1 MTLQVNVRALEVADT
16 SLIKDLQITVK
27 PGVIHTIMG
36 ASGSGKSS
44 LLGAI
49 CGTLPA
55 EMRFE
60 GSIELNGQRIDH
72 WPTEA
77 RRVGILFQEALLFAH
92 MTVRENLL
100 FAVPSQPRAG
110 KSLHQLRHRK
120 ERQQL
125 RHELVRQGLQDIEM
139 LPFADADPATLSG
152 GQRARVALMRA
163 LLAEPQALLLDEP
176 FSKLDADLRV
186 RLRQFVFQL
195 VASRNLP
202 VLLVTHDDADIADL
216 AHLTRLT

>member
-1 MTLQVNVRALEVADT
+1 MTLQVNVRTLKAADT
-16 SLIKDLQITVK
+16 SLVKDLQITVQ
-27 PGVIHTIMG
+27 PGVIHTVMG
-36 ASGSGKSS
+36 ASGTGKSS

-49 CGTLPA
+49 CGLLAPGLQ
-55 EMRFE
+55 FE
-60 GSIELNGQRIDH
+60 GSVLLNGQRIDNL
-72 WPTEA
+72 PTEA

-100 FAVPSQPRAG
+100 FAVPDQPRA
-110 KSLHQLRHRK
+110 
-120 ERQQL
+120 RQYL
-125 RHELVRQGLQDIEM
+125 RHEKVRQGLQDIEM

-163 LLAEPQALLLDEP
+163 LLAQPQALLLDEP
-176 FSKLDADLRV
+176 FSKLDADLRI

-202 VLLVTHDDADIADL
+202 VLLVTHDDADIADI
-216 AHLTRLT
+216 AHLTRLE

>member
-1 MTLQVNVRALEVADT
+1 MTLQINVRALRAADT
-16 SLIKDLQITVK
+16 SLVKDLRISVQ
-27 PGVIHTIMG
+27 PGIIHTIMG

-49 CGTLPA
+49 CGTLAPG
-55 EMRFE
+55 MYFD
-60 GSIELNGQRIDH
+60 GDILLNGQRIDH
-72 WPTEA
+72 LPTEA

-100 FAVPSQPRAG
+100 FAVPGEPRAR
-110 KSLHQLRHRK
+110 QPLRHDK
-120 ERQQL
+120 
-125 RHELVRQGLQDIEM
+125 VRQGLQDIEM

-163 LLAEPQALLLDEP
+163 LLAEPHALLLDEP
-176 FSKLDADLRV
+176 FSKLDADLRT

-202 VLLVTHDDADIADL
+202 VLLVTHDDADIADP
-216 AHLTRLT
+216 AHLTHLTRPRA

>member
-1 MTLQVNVRALEVADT
+1 LYLIAEPMALQVNVRALRVADT
-16 SLIKDLQITVK
+16 SLIENLQISVQ

-49 CGTLPA
+49 CGTLAPG
-55 EMRFE
+55 MHFE
-60 GSIELNGQRIDH
+60 GDVLLNGQRIDH
-72 WPTEA
+72 LPTEA

-100 FAVPSQPRAG
+100 FAVPSEPRARQ
-110 KSLHQLRHRK
+110 HIRHDK
-120 ERQQL
+120 
-125 RHELVRQGLQDIEM
+125 VRQGLQDIEM

-176 FSKLDADLRV
+176 FSKLDADLRI

-202 VLLVTHDDADIADL
+202 VLLVTHDDADIADI
-216 AHLTRLT
+216 AHLTRLE

>member
-1 MTLQVNVRALEVADT
+1 MTLQVNVRALKAADT
-16 SLIKDLQITVK
+16 SLIKDLQITVQ

-36 ASGSGKSS
+36 ASGTGKSS

-49 CGTLPA
+49 CGLLAPGLQ
-55 EMRFE
+55 FE
-60 GSIELNGQRIDH
+60 GSVLLNGQRIDNL
-72 WPTEA
+72 PTEA

-100 FAVPSQPRAG
+100 FAVPSEPTGQHVRQ
-110 KSLHQLRHRK
+110 HTRQHLRHDK
-120 ERQQL
+120 
-125 RHELVRQGLQDIEM
+125 VRQGLQDIEM

-163 LLAEPQALLLDEP
+163 LLAQPQALLLDEP
-176 FSKLDADLRV
+176 FSKLDADLRI

-202 VLLVTHDDADIADL
+202 VLLVTHDDADIADI
-216 AHLTRLT
+216 AHFTRIE

>member
-1 MTLQVNVRALEVADT
+1 MTLQVNVRALSVADT
-16 SLIKDLQITVK
+16 SLVKDLQLTVQ
-27 PGVIHTIMG
+27 PGTIHTIMG

-49 CGTLPA
+49 CGTLPP
-55 EMRFE
+55 ELRFE
-60 GSIELNGQRIDH
+60 GSVVLNGQRIDH
-72 WPTEA
+72 LPTEA

-100 FAVPSQPRAG
+100 FAVPDQPRA
-110 KSLHQLRHRK
+110 
-120 ERQQL
+120 RQQV
-125 RHELVRQGLQDIEM
+125 RHDKVRQGLQDIEM
-139 LPFADADPATLSG
+139 LQFADADPATLSG

-163 LLAEPQALLLDEP
+163 LLAEPHALLLDEP

-186 RLRQFVFQL
+186 RLRQFVLKL

-202 VLLVTHDDADIADL
+202 VLLVTHDDADIADI
-216 AHLTRLT
+216 AHLTRLK

>member
-1 MTLQVNVRALEVADT
+1 MTLQVNVRALKAADT
-16 SLIKDLQITVK
+16 TLVKDLQLSVN
-27 PGVIHTIMG
+27 PGIIHTIMG

-49 CGTLPA
+49 CGLLAPGLH
-55 EMRFE
+55 FE
-60 GSIELNGQRIDH
+60 GSVLLNGRRIDH
-72 WPTEA
+72 LPTEA

-92 MTVRENLL
+92 MTVYENLL
-100 FAVPSQPRAG
+100 FAVPSEPRA
-110 KSLHQLRHRK
+110 
-120 ERQQL
+120 RQQV
-125 RHELVRQGLQDIEM
+125 RHDKVRQGLQDLEM

-163 LLAEPQALLLDEP
+163 LLAQPQALLLDEP
-176 FSKLDADLRV
+176 FSKLDADLRI

-202 VLLVTHDDADIADL
+202 VLLVTHDDADIADA